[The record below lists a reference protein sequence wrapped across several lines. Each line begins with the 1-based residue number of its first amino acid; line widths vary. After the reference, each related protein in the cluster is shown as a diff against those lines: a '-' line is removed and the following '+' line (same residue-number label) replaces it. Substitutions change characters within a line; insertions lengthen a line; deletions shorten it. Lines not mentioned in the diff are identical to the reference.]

1 MNSTTR
7 PSPLR
12 IALTGGPGAGKTTAA
27 DLFRREIGDDVIV
40 VPEAA
45 TILFAGGFPRVTED
59 PAQRSLQKAIFEVQH
74 SLEDVQST
82 RYPDRVLLCDRGS
95 VDGAAYWPDG
105 AAEFFATMN
114 STYEQELARYDVVL
128 FFETSAV
135 GGIRFE
141 GGNRYRTESNEQAVA
156 LDARLRELWSPHPR
170 FHLVPHSTSFLR
182 KITVGLSIL
191 ESVVAEL
198 HTGWRPAPI
207 DR

>member
-1 MNSTTR
+1 M
-7 PSPLR
+7 R

-45 TILFAGGFPRVTED
+45 TILFGGGFPRVSEE
-59 PAQRSLQKAIFEVQH
+59 AAERSLQRAIFEVQH
-74 SLEDVQST
+74 SLEDVQAT
-82 RYPDRVLLCDRGS
+82 RYPDRILLCDRGS

-105 AAEFFATMN
+105 ASEFFSMMN
-114 STYEQELARYDVVL
+114 SSYEVELARYDVVL

-156 LDARLRELWSPHPR
+156 LDRRLHDLWSPHPR
-170 FHLVPHSTSFLR
+170 FHLVPHSPSFIR

-198 HTGWRPAPI
+198 RPGRRNSDPET
-207 DR
+207 

>member
-1 MNSTTR
+1 MSIAER
-7 PSPLR
+7 ARPLR

-27 DLFRREIGDDVIV
+27 DLFRREIGDRVIV

-59 PAQRSLQKAIFEVQH
+59 AAERSLQRAIFEVQH
-74 SLEDVQST
+74 SLEDVQAA
-82 RYPDRVLLCDRGS
+82 RYPDRILLCDRGS

-114 STYEQELARYDVVL
+114 STHETELARYDVVL

-141 GGNRYRTESNEQAVA
+141 GGNRYRTENNDEAVA
-156 LDARLRELWSPHPR
+156 LDRRLRELWAPHPR
-170 FHLVPHSTSFLR
+170 FHLVPHSTSFIR
-182 KITVGLSIL
+182 KVNVGLSIL

-198 HTGWRPAPI
+198 HPAEH
-207 DR
+207 RS